1 MGRYKIF
8 IALLL
13 SFFSFFSASAY
24 AITDAEMA
32 AIRQQRAQAEYAAA
46 VRAQI
51 ERYDQSVEYKANR
64 NALSNQIN
72 GTVSA
77 AETISDGSK
86 VSSVSTISKA
96 ADAAKAAGTVAA
108 RYGKA
113 ALRGA
118 PASFLGY
125 AAFEGLMK
133 GAGYV
138 MGDGSKVVKK
148 PFLSDSDSVSATL
161 QNAWHWSDIGYYNS
175 ASSACNAVFNYAQT
189 HTTYNSARVVTAI
202 DKNGAYATCYL
213 YDSNNSLNTLFTVAY
228 QSNPNYNSALQQTY
242 TTATQQDI
250 QKAIQNY
257 LKQNPTSNI
266 TNNIYLDAYSP
277 DKTFSL
283 SDESVNGLSSQIAK
297 QVSDNLASAAQS
309 PTGRSSTTL
318 ADGTQ
323 VDTSIDT
330 TGKTATGS
338 STSTTTNPDGTTT
351 TTTTTSSSQLPAF
364 CSWASIVCD
373 WYTWTKTT
381 YDSVVS
387 AVTDFFTLDNSD
399 TTVQVDDSDSSQDQD
414 FSSDISFGSQC
425 PAPVTLINSSFM
437 GVPINWQ
444 YDFSD
449 FCTILSDYVRP
460 ILIAMGAFIA
470 ALIIGGV
477 RTTDD

>member
-138 MGDGSKVVKK
+138 MGDGSKVIK
-148 PFLSDSDSVSATL
+148 
-161 QNAWHWSDIGYYNS
+161 
-175 ASSACNAVFNYAQT
+175 
-189 HTTYNSARVVTAI
+189 
-202 DKNGAYATCYL
+202 
-213 YDSNNSLNTLFTVAY
+213 
-228 QSNPNYNSALQQTY
+228 
-242 TTATQQDI
+242 
-250 QKAIQNY
+250 
-257 LKQNPTSNI
+257 NPTSECAS
-266 TNNIYLDAYSP
+266 DGSDCAYSQLLWQFQGAGGKIYTYSNP
-277 DKTFSL
+277 
-283 SDESVNGLSSQIAK
+283 
-297 QVSDNLASAAQS
+297 SA
-309 PTGRSSTTL
+309 
-318 ADGTQ
+318 
-323 VDTSIDT
+323 
-330 TGKTATGS
+330 
-338 STSTTTNPDGTTT
+338 
-351 TTTTTSSSQLPAF
+351 F
-364 CSWASIVCD
+364 
-373 WYTWTKTT
+373 
-381 YDSVVS
+381 
-387 AVTDFFTLDNSD
+387 
-399 TTVQVDDSDSSQDQD
+399 
-414 FSSDISFGSQC
+414 
-425 PAPVTLINSSFM
+425 AP
-437 GVPINWQ
+437 
-444 YDFSD
+444 
-449 FCTILSDYVRP
+449 
-460 ILIAMGAFIA
+460 AFIA
-470 ALIIGGV
+470 GLAAGGIPNSVYDSFSYLSSNRCDRSWYSNIYFLLVV
-477 RTTDD
+477 R